1 MTYNYLIT
9 MFTRYFQTYK
19 PLGRWGYHFEKSIL
33 YQKYYD

>member
-1 MTYNYLIT
+1 MAYTFLVKIFRRYLHT
-9 MFTRYFQTYK
+9 HK